1 MQTLDDISN
10 AILNINPKMGL
21 NMEFELD
28 MEMENWNAHI
38 SQNSDFAPTTLPP
51 PVLNCST
58 E

>member
-51 PVLNCST
+51 PALN
-58 E
+58 